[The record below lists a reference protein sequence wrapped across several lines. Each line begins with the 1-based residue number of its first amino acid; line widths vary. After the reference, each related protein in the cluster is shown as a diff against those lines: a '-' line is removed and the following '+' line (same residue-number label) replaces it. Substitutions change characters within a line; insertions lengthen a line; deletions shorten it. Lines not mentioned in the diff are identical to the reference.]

1 MVKVKWIAVILTA
14 LLVSACGGA
23 KQVQSSVTVTEY
35 VIKERVVHDTVP
47 VMRDTTIYKDS
58 VRIEIRY
65 IKNAAGIVDK
75 VYLKADCPP
84 SKVRVITQTVTIEKV
99 RKQRTPFWSGA
110 LWALVVVISVVSI
123 AALWINRLTK

>member
-1 MVKVKWIAVILTA
+1 MKWIAVILIA
-14 LLVSACGGA
+14 IVVSACGGA
-23 KQVQSSVTVTEY
+23 KQVQSNVTVTEY

-65 IKNAAGIVDK
+65 IKNEVGVVDR

-84 SKVRVITQTVTIEKV
+84 SKLKVVTQTVTIEK
-99 RKQRTPFWSGA
+99 KQRVPWWTEIIWPIAFIVA
-110 LWALVVVISVVSI
+110 IAILVK
-123 AALWINRLTK
+123 RLLK

>member
-1 MVKVKWIAVILTA
+1 MKWIAVILIA
-14 LLVSACGGA
+14 IVVSACGGA
-23 KQVQSSVTVTEY
+23 KQVQSNVTVTEY

-65 IKNAAGIVDK
+65 IKNEVGVVDK

-84 SKVRVITQTVTIEKV
+84 SKLKVVTQTVTIEK
-99 RKQRTPFWSGA
+99 RQRVPWWTVIIWPIAFIVA
-110 LWALVVVISVVSI
+110 IAILVK
-123 AALWINRLTK
+123 RLLK

>member
-1 MVKVKWIAVILTA
+1 MKWIAVILIA
-14 LLVSACGGA
+14 IVVSACGGA
-23 KQVQSSVTVTEY
+23 KQVQSNVTVTEY

-65 IKNAAGIVDK
+65 IKNEVGVVDK

-84 SKVRVITQTVTIEKV
+84 SKLKVVTQTVTVEKEKRE
-99 RKQRTPFWSGA
+99 RKPWWSRFIWPA
-110 LWALVVVISVVSI
+110 AFIVSFVSI
-123 AALWINRLTK
+123 AATWLKRLMR

>member
-1 MVKVKWIAVILTA
+1 MKWVTVILITI
-14 LLVSACGGA
+14 LVSACGGA
-23 KQVQSSVTVTEY
+23 KQVQSNVTVTEY
-35 VIKERVVHDTVP
+35 VVRDRVVHDTVP
-47 VMRDTTIYKDS
+47 VMRDTTIYRDS

-65 IKNAAGIVDK
+65 IKGVAGGETNMA
-75 VYLKADCPP
+75 LKAECPP

>member
-1 MVKVKWIAVILTA
+1 MKWIAVILIA
-14 LLVSACGGA
+14 IVVSACGGA
-23 KQVQSSVTVTEY
+23 KQVQSNVTVTEY

-65 IKNAAGIVDK
+65 IKNEVGVVDR

-84 SKVRVITQTVTIEKV
+84 SKLKVVTQTVTIEK
-99 RKQRTPFWSGA
+99 RQRVPWWTEIIWPIAFIVA
-110 LWALVVVISVVSI
+110 IAILVK
-123 AALWINRLTK
+123 RLLK

>member
-1 MVKVKWIAVILTA
+1 MKWIAVILIA
-14 LLVSACGGA
+14 IVVSACGGA
-23 KQVQSSVTVTEY
+23 KQVQSNVTVTEY

-65 IKNAAGIVDK
+65 IKNEVGVVDK

-84 SKVRVITQTVTIEKV
+84 SKLKVVTQTVTIEK
-99 RKQRTPFWSGA
+99 KQRVPWWTVIIWPIAFIVA
-110 LWALVVVISVVSI
+110 IAILVK
-123 AALWINRLTK
+123 RLLN

>member
-1 MVKVKWIAVILTA
+1 MKWIAVILIA
-14 LLVSACGGA
+14 IVVSACGGA
-23 KQVQSSVTVTEY
+23 KQVQSNVTVTEY

-65 IKNAAGIVDK
+65 IKNEVGVVDR

-84 SKVRVITQTVTIEKV
+84 SKLKVVTQTVTIEK
-99 RKQRTPFWSGA
+99 KQRVPWWTVIIWPIAFIVAIGI
-110 LWALVVVISVVSI
+110 LVK
-123 AALWINRLTK
+123 RLLN

>member
-1 MVKVKWIAVILTA
+1 MAKVKWIAIILTS

-23 KQVQSSVTVTEY
+23 KHVQSSVTVTEY

-47 VMRDTTIYKDS
+47 VMRDTTIYRDS

-65 IKNAAGIVDK
+65 IKNEVGVVDK

-84 SKVRVITQTVTIEKV
+84 SKLKVVTQTVTIEK
-99 RKQRTPFWSGA
+99 RQRVPWWTVIIWPIAFIVA
-110 LWALVVVISVVSI
+110 IAILVK
-123 AALWINRLTK
+123 RLLK

>member
-1 MVKVKWIAVILTA
+1 MKWIAVILIA
-14 LLVSACGGA
+14 IVVSACGGA
-23 KQVQSSVTVTEY
+23 KQVQSNVTVTEY

-65 IKNAAGIVDK
+65 IKNEVGVVDK

-84 SKVRVITQTVTIEKV
+84 SKLKVVTQTVTIEK
-99 RKQRTPFWSGA
+99 RQRVPWWTVIIWPIAFIVA
-110 LWALVVVISVVSI
+110 IAILVK
-123 AALWINRLTK
+123 RLLN